1 MLRLCF
7 VDDDDCCCCEATVKA
22 RIQACLEARIQAR
35 VETRVQDGE
44 EGKGLE
50 VYIV

>member
-7 VDDDDCCCCEATVKA
+7 VDDDCCCEATVKA
-22 RIQACLEARIQAR
+22 RIQACVKARIQAGI
-35 VETRVQDGE
+35 ETRVQ

-50 VYIV
+50 VRV